1 MMKNKFISKCISDLS
16 QLVEQDVLLNAANS
30 VEGNFA
36 IDIVRES
43 VNTRISMLSDYLES
57 EQSCNGV
64 CAEFISSAIVVLEDD
79 INDPA
84 FNSFGDDFR
93 AIIKFYIK
101 QLSEILDRYT

>member
-1 MMKNKFISKCISDLS
+1 MTNEFISKCISDLS
-16 QLVEQDVLLNAANS
+16 QLAEQDVLLNTAKGS
-30 VEGNFA
+30 DEKFA
-36 IDIVRES
+36 IDVARES
-43 VNTRISMLSDYLES
+43 INTRISMLSDYLES

-93 AIIKFYIK
+93 AIIRFYIK
-101 QLSEILDRYT
+101 QLSEILDRYS